1 MTYRRLLFNS
11 DFILNF
17 QTGLLLMVLSLI
29 VMGLL
34 QIYKRRSLAKLM
46 LNKKNNVDEFRLAEQ

>member
-17 QTGLLLMVLSLI
+17 QTGLALMVLSLI

-34 QIYKRRSLAKLM
+34 QIYKRRELAKIM
-46 LNKKNNVDEFRLAEQ
+46 QSKNSSVDELRLAEK

>member
-17 QTGLLLMVLSLI
+17 QTGLALMVLSLI

-34 QIYKRRSLAKLM
+34 QIYKRRELAKIM
-46 LNKKNNVDEFRLAEQ
+46 QSKNSSVDELRLAKK